1 MKALSL
7 LVLFGLAG
15 CLAGGAPEAGP
26 EAAPDRNPSASAP
39 GIVVNAGNDHS
50 RYSRHAVIQASCAPW
65 DGAAI
70 ELRLSPSP
78 PIAKEPVAPWIVV
91 SVWQSREEVSG
102 GTFRFPDASGHVGAA
117 THCRS
122 EQDCE
127 PVESGTVRFDRFVTG
142 KPATGSFDFVLKG
155 GRRERGSFSA
165 DWGELTVPC
174 G

>member
-1 MKALSL
+1 MKAFSL

-15 CLAGGAPEAGP
+15 CLAGGAPEG
-26 EAAPDRNPSASAP
+26 APDPGPPAAAP

-50 RYSRHAVIQASCAPW
+50 TYSRYAVIQGSCAPW

-70 ELRLSPSP
+70 ELRLSPSRP
-78 PIAKEPVAPWIVV
+78 TAKGPVAPWIVV

-102 GTFRFPDASGHVGAA
+102 GTFRFPDNSGRVGAA
-117 THCRS
+117 THCRN

-127 PVESGTVRFDRFVTG
+127 PIESGSVRFDRFVEG
-142 KPATGSFDFVLKG
+142 KPATGSFDLVLKG
-155 GRRERGSFSA
+155 GRRERGNFSA
-165 DWGELTVPC
+165 AWGEMQVPC

>member
-15 CLAGGAPEAGP
+15 CLAGGAPEAAP
-26 EAAPDRNPSASAP
+26 EAAPSASAP
-39 GIVVNAGNDHS
+39 GIVVNAANEQS
-50 RYSRHAVIQASCAPW
+50 RYARHAVIQGSCAPW

-78 PIAKEPVAPWIVV
+78 PKAKEPVAPWIVV

-127 PVESGTVRFDRFVTG
+127 PVESGTVRFDRFVDG
-142 KPATGSFDFVLKG
+142 KPATGTFDLVLKG
-155 GRRERGSFSA
+155 GRRARGSFSA

>member
-15 CLAGGAPEAGP
+15 CLAGGAPEAAP
-26 EAAPDRNPSASAP
+26 EPDPPASAP
-39 GIVVNAGNDHS
+39 GIVVNAGTEHS

-127 PVESGTVRFDRFVTG
+127 PVESGTVHFDRFVDG
-142 KPATGSFDFVLKG
+142 KPATGTFDLVLKG
-155 GRRERGSFSA
+155 GRRERGNFSA
-165 DWGELTVPC
+165 EWGELQVPC